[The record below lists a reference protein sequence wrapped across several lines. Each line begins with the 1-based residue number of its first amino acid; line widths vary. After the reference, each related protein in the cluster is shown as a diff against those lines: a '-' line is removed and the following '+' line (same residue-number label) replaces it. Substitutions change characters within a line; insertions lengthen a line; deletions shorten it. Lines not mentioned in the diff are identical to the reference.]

1 MRVLLI
7 AGLCAFLSA
16 GVLAAQDHWQTF
28 EGPDKTFRFQGPG
41 KPNLEKYPLKIAGK
55 EIVLYSYL
63 FVDVPYAYIL
73 GYGDYPADY
82 IAKRKP
88 EELLR
93 LDRDRFVKTTGT
105 KVLQEKSLLHQGRPA
120 LEFVSEAADTKSL
133 YQVRIVLVDNRVY
146 VLAVSFPNN
155 ADPKPAIKFLDSLHL
170 VETKK

>member
-1 MRVLLI
+1 MRVHLI

-93 LDRDRFVKTTGT
+93 LDRDRFVKTTVPKFAGKILT
-105 KVLQEKSLLHQGRPA
+105 APGQARAGIRLRSGRYEIA
-120 LEFVSEAADTKSL
+120 LPGAD
-133 YQVRIVLVDNRVY
+133 R
-146 VLAVSFPNN
+146 AC
-155 ADPKPAIKFLDSLHL
+155 
-170 VETKK
+170 